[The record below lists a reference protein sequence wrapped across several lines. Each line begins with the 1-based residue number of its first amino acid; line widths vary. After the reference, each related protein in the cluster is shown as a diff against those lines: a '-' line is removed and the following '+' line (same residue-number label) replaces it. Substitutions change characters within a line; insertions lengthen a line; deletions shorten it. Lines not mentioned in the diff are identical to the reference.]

1 MAIFLAI
8 LFIYLLHSESTKLR
22 KRTPVFPLKGPYLG
36 AILESVLLGY
46 SAVTGTTMRLLYCVE
61 IQHVHRWY
69 YNAEITCLE
78 PVDRGQNLLKSRP
91 DWSPL
96 GVTKSLSHAQMV
108 SFRG

>member
-8 LFIYLLHSESTKLR
+8 LFIYLLHSGLNKLR

-78 PVDRGQNLLKSRP
+78 PVDNTIYRP
-91 DWSPL
+91 F
-96 GVTKSLSHAQMV
+96 KQIYYYYYHYHYHYHYYYYYYY
-108 SFRG
+108 